1 MIFDSEIYKN
11 KVPDHPG
18 GGTVAWTNPWGEH
31 QYFSDI
37 EEREDGGTPPFLQTI
52 KTALCFKLKEEMKV
66 NFIREREEELMNILF
81 THLKNLK
88 GVEILARSIEKR
100 LGIISFY
107 INGLHHSLAVK
118 LLNDHFGIQTRG
130 GCDCAGTYGHYLLNI
145 DKGKSH
151 KITSKIDKGILL
163 IKPGWV
169 RISIHPVMTND
180 EANIFCDAITYISK
194 NYRKMSKDYYYD
206 KRINDFFHK
215 NFRGKE
221 SEEIKSWLQ

>member
-1 MIFDSEIYKN
+1 
-11 KVPDHPG
+11 
-18 GGTVAWTNPWGEH
+18 
-31 QYFSDI
+31 
-37 EEREDGGTPPFLQTI
+37 
-52 KTALCFKLKEEMKV
+52 
-66 NFIREREEELMNILF
+66 
-81 THLKNLK
+81 
-88 GVEILARSIEKR
+88 
-100 LGIISFY
+100 
-107 INGLHHSLAVK
+107 
-118 LLNDHFGIQTRG
+118 LNDHFGIQTRG